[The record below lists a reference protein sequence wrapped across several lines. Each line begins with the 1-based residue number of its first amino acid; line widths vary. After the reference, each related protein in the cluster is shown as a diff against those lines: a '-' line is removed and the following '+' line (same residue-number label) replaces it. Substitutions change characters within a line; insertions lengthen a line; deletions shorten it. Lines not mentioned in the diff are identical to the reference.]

1 MFVAL
6 FALPSS
12 FTDILTAVEN
22 EPLIPANT
30 QFLLT
35 TNSALVP
42 QPQPSSSSTDFGLN
56 SHANQRYFD
65 RPDVIQAY
73 REQQIIQTPEFTT
86 LSEDASVGGRF
97 RPRIP
102 AEVRSC
108 ASLKL
113 WHKLIP
119 EMIFT

>member
-12 FTDILTAVEN
+12 FTDIVTAVEN

-35 TNSALVP
+35 TYSVLVP
-42 QPQPSSSSTDFGLN
+42 QPQPSSSTDFGLN

-97 RPRIP
+97 RPRIS
-102 AEVRSC
+102 AEVRS
-108 ASLKL
+108 SVNLTL
-113 WHKLIP
+113 WRELIP
-119 EMIFT
+119 EMIST